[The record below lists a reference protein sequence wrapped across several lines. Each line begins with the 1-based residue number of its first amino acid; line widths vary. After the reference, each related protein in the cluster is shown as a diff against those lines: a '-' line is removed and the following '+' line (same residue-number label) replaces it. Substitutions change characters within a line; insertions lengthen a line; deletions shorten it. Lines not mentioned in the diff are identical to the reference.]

1 MNNNEITII
10 HFNDVYNIEP
20 QKDEPQGGAARLAA
34 YVRKCEAQHL
44 NPLVIFS
51 GDVLNPS
58 LLSIFM
64 KGEQM
69 IPVLN
74 AIGVH
79 CAVYGNHDFD
89 FGVDHLENFR
99 RQTNF
104 PWLISNVTDNL
115 TKESLAEGKVTH
127 MMEWNGFKLGFIGL
141 VEEEWI
147 DTLATLDPEDVT
159 FADFVT
165 RGKELGN
172 QLKEQGADIVIAMT
186 HMRWPN
192 DRRLAEECDVID
204 LILGGH
210 DHDYNV
216 EMVNGKYVVKSGTDF
231 RNLSKITIGKDESG
245 LNLDIK
251 RVDLDSS
258 WEENQ
263 EVKDIVGKLLGQVES
278 KMDEHLGEMA
288 VEMDG
293 RFSSIRSSETNLG
306 NLVTDVMLEIS
317 KADVALL
324 NSGTFRSDRIHD
336 KGEFKLRDLLTILP
350 LVDPLIVLKVTGKQI
365 LQALENGVS
374 QYPKLEG
381 RFPQVSGMSYG
392 FDPSKPSGSRVDP
405 ALVKVQ
411 EDYLVLDKVYSLC
424 TKEYIAMGKDGYEV
438 FKNCDILVTSE
449 QCCTLSTAVR
459 NHFESILIKQGRKTC
474 KSGHRQSLVSLVRKK
489 SLVHQKSQS
498 MECVNLSSRLVRQ
511 VSVHEIETEQCL
523 LAPRVERRIF
533 TYDDETKQILL
544 ASKLESNH
552 SLRDSCIRESS
563 LETTPSTDLEELD
576 SDFF

>member
-1 MNNNEITII
+1 MNNNEVTII

-34 YVRKCEAQHL
+34 YVRH
-44 NPLVIFS
+44 
-51 GDVLNPS
+51 
-58 LLSIFM
+58 LSIFM

-89 FGVDHLENFR
+89 FGVDHLESFR
-99 RQTNF
+99 KRTNF

-115 TKESLAEGKVTH
+115 THQALAEGKVTH
-127 MMEWNGFKLGFIGL
+127 MMEWNGFKIGFVGL

-159 FADFVT
+159 FENFVV
-165 RGKELGN
+165 RGKELGHR
-172 QLKEQGADIVIAMT
+172 LKQEGADFVIAMT

-192 DRRLAEECDVID
+192 DRRLAEECDEID
-204 LILGGH
+204 IILGGH

-216 EMVNGKYVVKSGTDF
+216 EMVNGKYIVKSGTDF

-245 LNLDIK
+245 LNLDIT

-263 EVKDIVGKLLGQVES
+263 EVKDIVGQLLGQVDS
-278 KMDEHLGEMA
+278 KMDEHLGVMA

-293 RFSSIRSSETNLG
+293 KFSSIRSSETNLG

-350 LVDPLIVLKVTGKQI
+350 LVDPLVVLKVTGEQI

-392 FDPSKPSGSRVDP
+392 FDPSKPSGNRVDP

-411 EDYLVLDKVYSLC
+411 EDYLVLNKIYSLC

-438 FKNCDILVTSE
+438 FKNCDVLVSSE

-459 NHFESILIKQGRKTC
+459 NHFESILIKQGIKTC

-489 SLVHQKSQS
+489 SLVHQKSKS
-498 MECVNLSSRLVRQ
+498 MECVNLPSRLVRQ
-511 VSVHEIETEQCL
+511 ASVHEIETEQCQ

-533 TYDDETKQILL
+533 TYDDERKQILL
-544 ASKLESNH
+544 ASRLESSH

-563 LETTPSTDLEELD
+563 LETSASTDLEELD
-576 SDFF
+576 SDFY